1 MLFPA
6 ASAGQELTRGWTG
19 RLWLGVSRVVPHVGA
34 GLGSSE
40 GLVTHTLASF
50 QHRVSWLVLP
60 PSAHVTGSELSCR
73 FALLCC

>member
-6 ASAGQELTRGWTG
+6 ASAGQELTRGWAG
-19 RLWLGVSRVVPHVGA
+19 RLWLGVSRVVPHMGA

-50 QHRVSWLVLP
+50 QHCVS
-60 PSAHVTGSELSCR
+60 
-73 FALLCC
+73 